1 MIGEAMDAS
10 KVLYL
15 DWKPQNI
22 LINKFLRV
30 KLVDF
35 GWAVYKKADC
45 LWGIENWG
53 TKYFKSKK
61 YSLK

>member
-45 LWGIENWG
+45 L
-53 TKYFKSKK
+53 
-61 YSLK
+61 